1 MSNDCMNCKHF
12 DCEHDYCVLMDELVH
27 PCNTCG
33 LCDCGGKENEN

>member
-12 DCEHDYCVLMDELVH
+12 DCERDYCVLLDEIVH

-33 LCDCGGKENEN
+33 MCDCGGDNE